1 MFRIRKLYT
10 EPKIIDPIEFFD
22 GVNLVLGVKDQTSNK
37 TNGVGKSLSMEFL
50 NFALLASKNKSRV
63 NLIPKDILPP
73 ETEICL
79 DIELGGDSYTIKRSI
94 ENSEEPKIITNG
106 DETVFSNISD
116 ATEFLSGKLFSKS
129 ERKSPSFRSIL
140 GPLIR
145 DERSEFKS
153 LVACYDT
160 NYRIPDDYSP
170 HIFLFGLD
178 INLYA
183 SIRSTINLIDDLTK
197 DIKKIKDNVKLLR
210 QKDIT
215 DARSDLNELDSEVEE
230 IEKSIDALENISGYE
245 FIKDDIIALEANLE
259 DRRREKSLLN
269 QKLNRTKLIADGR
282 RVDSNEIGE
291 FFKQMSERLG
301 DMIKRDLDEVYSF
314 KAKIDDFQN
323 QLIQERRGIL
333 SQEISR
339 LAHEIAALDR
349 QYTQKLSILD
359 QQGSLRNLKQ
369 TYAAFQAKA
378 GEASQLRAFIDRFE
392 ELETLKQEARTKKEA
407 ELLQLQSDIQVA
419 KETIKSF
426 EGTIL
431 DIHNFIQ
438 GNKKAAFEI
447 KPTSK
452 KQVVEIVMRIDD
464 DGSHSVEREKVFI
477 YDLALLL
484 NENVSKNHPGI
495 LIHDN
500 IFDVDQ
506 DTLIKNIKY
515 LVEKAEFRNHQQYI
529 LTLNSDRLDQDMMNL
544 ISPYVRAEFTK
555 KNRFLKA
562 HYQELH

>member
-1 MFRIRKLYT
+1 M
-10 EPKIIDPIEFFD
+10 
-22 GVNLVLGVKDQTSNK
+22 
-37 TNGVGKSLSMEFL
+37 
-50 NFALLASKNKSRV
+50 
-63 NLIPKDILPP
+63 
-73 ETEICL
+73 
-79 DIELGGDSYTIKRSI
+79 
-94 ENSEEPKIITNG
+94 
-106 DETVFSNISD
+106 
-116 ATEFLSGKLFSKS
+116 
-129 ERKSPSFRSIL
+129 
-140 GPLIR
+140 
-145 DERSEFKS
+145 
-153 LVACYDT
+153 
-160 NYRIPDDYSP
+160 
-170 HIFLFGLD
+170 
-178 INLYA
+178 
-183 SIRSTINLIDDLTK
+183 
-197 DIKKIKDNVKLLR
+197 
-210 QKDIT
+210 
-215 DARSDLNELDSEVEE
+215 
-230 IEKSIDALENISGYE
+230 
-245 FIKDDIIALEANLE
+245 
-259 DRRREKSLLN
+259 
-269 QKLNRTKLIADGR
+269 
-282 RVDSNEIGE
+282 
-291 FFKQMSERLG
+291 
-301 DMIKRDLDEVYSF
+301 YSF